1 MLRVGLTGGIA
12 CGKSEVVRRL
22 AAAGLAT
29 LDLDR
34 VGHELLA
41 FGQPGQIAVAEAF
54 GSFVIAPDG
63 SVDRRALAA
72 MVFADPEARRRLN
85 GLLHPLIRAEE
96 ARRASLA
103 PDRPGALL
111 ITAAALLVE
120 TGTHLRFDRLVVVH
134 CRPDQQ
140 VARLCARDGLSE
152 EAARARLAAQM
163 PIATKVRF
171 AHVALDAS
179 RTIEDTH
186 RAALALAGELE
197 RLARHRPTPLAVAEA
212 RALQGPGEGPRGLTP
227 TLVAEAIAAAGGLE
241 MEDLAACLQPQ
252 AEGPWYTAADAP
264 SGKPKG
270 DGPGPSPAALMGP
283 VVLYELRKHG
293 FDPERIAAAAFSVA
307 WLTERAPDRIA
318 AAVLCA
324 LVLGEALS
332 LDRVPPDPA
341 TRAAAFEPLIKR
353 WTHAPFSTPSFAL
366 WKTEGE

>member
-12 CGKSEVVRRL
+12 CGKSEVVRCL

-41 FGQPGQIAVAEAF
+41 FGQPGQMAVAEAF

-85 GLLHPLIRAEE
+85 GMLHPLIRAEE

-111 ITAAALLVE
+111 ITDAALLVE

-171 AHVALDAS
+171 AHVAWRGA
-179 RTIEDTH
+179 TE
-186 RAALALAGELE
+186 
-197 RLARHRPTPLAVAEA
+197 AVATLKETIKQMGVKPPA
-212 RALQGPGEGPRGLTP
+212 VMMPFRVAITGLAQTP
-227 TLVAEAIAAAGGLE
+227 AIDAIAAALKRE
-241 MEDLAACLQPQ
+241 
-252 AEGPWYTAADAP
+252 
-264 SGKPKG
+264 
-270 DGPGPSPAALMGP
+270 
-283 VVLYELRKHG
+283 VVLQR
-293 FDPERIAAAAFSVA
+293 
-307 WLTERAPDRIA
+307 
-318 AAVLCA
+318 
-324 LVLGEALS
+324 
-332 LDRVPPDPA
+332 LDRAA
-341 TRAAAFEPLIKR
+341 TR
-353 WTHAPFSTPSFAL
+353 
-366 WKTEGE
+366 